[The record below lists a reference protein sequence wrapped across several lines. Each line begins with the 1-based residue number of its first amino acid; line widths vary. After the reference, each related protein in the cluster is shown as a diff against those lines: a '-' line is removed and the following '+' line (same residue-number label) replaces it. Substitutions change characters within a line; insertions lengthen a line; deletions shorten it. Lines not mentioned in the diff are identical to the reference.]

1 MKAICTLLVAMA
13 AAGVGAGSA
22 TGTSLFHRTK

>member
-1 MKAICTLLVAMA
+1 MREPSTDAASRVEGG

-22 TGTSLFHRTK
+22 ESEGT